1 MRVQPGRKTNPPGKT
16 FLKFFY
22 CVPFFL
28 PPSPPK
34 NYTHSKKIS
43 NYFFLKL
50 VLETIIFY
58 SLIRMSEQVIKVTT
72 TIDVSFSDLSKRMTK
87 KKATAIWNILLSIS
101 KRRHVRY
108 TVEAQEFDF
117 VRDVIVDAV
126 ILEAPINTSDSDS
139 DSTFSD

>member
-1 MRVQPGRKTNPPGKT
+1 
-16 FLKFFY
+16 
-22 CVPFFL
+22 
-28 PPSPPK
+28 
-34 NYTHSKKIS
+34 
-43 NYFFLKL
+43 
-50 VLETIIFY
+50 
-58 SLIRMSEQVIKVTT
+58 MSEQVIKVTT